1 MGPKADVRLEE
12 DVLRFEIT
20 MDQSC
25 VLEDRQ
31 TFQQLL
37 SKDLDQ
43 LDTETLELV
52 LLDQLV
58 QIRRE
63 AFEDQAEMAFVGE
76 RVVHPEDVVLVP
88 WVVGIVELD
97 SSARLLDASALQM
110 GD

>member
-1 MGPKADVRLEE
+1 
-12 DVLRFEIT
+12 

-25 VLEDRQ
+25 VLEDCQ

-58 QIRRE
+58 QVRRE
-63 AFEDQAEMAFVGE
+63 AFEDQAEMALVGE
-76 RVVHPEDVVLVP
+76 RVVHTEDVVLVP
-88 WVVGIVELD
+88 WIVSIVELD
-97 SSARLLDASALQM
+97 SSAHLLDASAVQM